1 MEQTG
6 VVAAAGLGAVAGMR
20 CFSAPA
26 FLSLLGA
33 RKGAAPIERTLS
45 SKAGARTLSVL
56 ALGELVGDKLP
67 GVPARIEP
75 PALASRILSG
85 GLVGALVARRNRQPV
100 LGLVLL
106 GAATAVAS
114 SFAFYSLRRFATQ
127 RLHVPNVLAGLLE
140 DALVV
145 TAGNRLLASLK

>member
-1 MEQTG
+1 MERTG

-26 FLSLLGA
+26 FLSLLKA
-33 RKGAAPIERTLS
+33 RKGMAPVARALS
-45 SKAGARTLSVL
+45 SKAGTRTLSVL

-75 PALASRILSG
+75 PALTSRILSG
-85 GLVGALVARRNRQPV
+85 GLVGAVVARREKQPV

-106 GAATAVAS
+106 GAAAAVAS

-127 RLHVPNVLAGLLE
+127 RLHVPKDLAGLLE
-140 DALVV
+140 DALVMR
-145 TAGNRLLASLK
+145 AGTRLLATLK